1 MSTPTEAKISA
12 LADDNLSQH
21 PSNHNNI
28 ENNFSS
34 EMVNIQ
40 PPPPIRKQFLEN
52 NYPTNAYQFKEPE
65 MDLWYVMFEMLL
77 QFCIDN
83 NHCNVPI
90 DFNVTLNDGY
100 VLRLGVWL
108 QSQRDKKKTGL
119 LSDEKSTILQ
129 SLVDSGKLSWEI
141 PFSNSSSSSSSASAL
156 PTISSTAAP
165 ETFLPTV
172 QVLNLRP
179 AGSSQ
184 HDDITWHA
192 YFDALSRFC
201 QQYGHCNI
209 TKDTEYALA
218 DGTVVKLGQWL
229 ELQRIHRL
237 HGELQPVRLHCL
249 QYFVNAGK
257 LQWEPIVGNPAGVA
271 TGNSSDSDGAK
282 GAKAVKEGEDNGDGD
297 GAQKKKFRRTMG
309 SDEKWMM
316 AFEALVKYGEQNGTC
331 NVPYKV

>member
-1 MSTPTEAKISA
+1 
-12 LADDNLSQH
+12 
-21 PSNHNNI
+21 
-28 ENNFSS
+28 
-34 EMVNIQ
+34 
-40 PPPPIRKQFLEN
+40 
-52 NYPTNAYQFKEPE
+52 

-141 PFSNSSSSSSSASAL
+141 PFSNSSPPPAAPSIL
-156 PTISSTAAP
+156 TTAAP
-165 ETFLPTV
+165 EAFLPTV
-172 QVLNLRP
+172 QVLNPRP
-179 AGSSQ
+179 AGSTQ

-192 YFDALSRFC
+192 CFDALSRFC

-257 LQWEPIVGNPAGVA
+257 LQWDPIVGNPAGVA
-271 TGNSSDSDGAK
+271 AGNSSDSDGAK
-282 GAKAVKEGEDNGDGD
+282 GAKAAKEGEDNGDGD
-297 GAQKKKFRRTMG
+297 ETQKKKYRRTMS

>member
-1 MSTPTEAKISA
+1 MSFPTEAKTSSTN
-12 LADDNLSQH
+12 DNNMSHQH
-21 PSNHNNI
+21 STSDT
-28 ENNFSS
+28 ENSFNT
-34 EMVNIQ
+34 ELINIQ
-40 PPPPIRKQFLEN
+40 PPPPVRKQLLEN
-52 NYPTNAYQFKEPE
+52 YPYKEPE

-108 QSQRDKKKTGL
+108 QSQRDKKKSGL
-119 LSDEKSTILQ
+119 LSEEKSTILQ
-129 SLVDSGKLSWEI
+129 SLVDSGKLSWDI
-141 PFSNSSSSSSSASAL
+141 LFSNSSTSPAPLSAPTSA
-156 PTISSTAAP
+156 A
-165 ETFLPTV
+165 PTV
-172 QVLNLRP
+172 QVLNPLP
-179 AGSSQ
+179 SGSTQ

-209 TKDTEYALA
+209 TNDTEYALA
-218 DGTVVKLGQWL
+218 DGTMVKLGQWL

-257 LQWEPIVGNPAGVA
+257 LQWDPIVVNPAGA
-271 TGNSSDSDGAK
+271 AGNSSDSDGAK
-282 GAKAVKEGEDNGDGD
+282 GAALKLSKDSVDNEDD
-297 GAQKKKFRRTMG
+297 GAQKKKYRRTMS
-309 SDEKWMM
+309 SDDKWMM